1 MSNNSCRIR
10 PEWILFDPERDLLAM
25 VEFLVRLSGNL
36 YLYVFI
42 TINNASEV
50 ATARC
55 YRNLT
60 IIIDAFTLYI
70 LLSLTF

>member
-1 MSNNSCRIR
+1 
-10 PEWILFDPERDLLAM
+10 M